1 MKIGKQD
8 SALVLGIFV
17 ILITVG
23 GVGWKIIGEPIFIV
37 LLALAIAILL
47 VILLEI
53 YRRLSEELRNIGQ
66 TQNSQ
71 ITQYFQQLEV
81 QQTQHFQQLEL
92 QQKRHFQQ
100 IESLFSIFS
109 TLKLNLPLP
118 YTGGWAASADL
129 LKKLVE
135 LILLNQPD
143 LVLEASSGVS
153 TLVIAYCLKQV
164 GKGKVVALEHDAKY
178 VAVSQE
184 MIQLHGLEDV
194 ATIVH
199 APLKEFSI
207 NDQPWLWYDTDCLKI
222 DQSIDLFVIDGP
234 PGSIQKCSRY
244 PALPLLYSQLS
255 HHAHVILDDG
265 YRDDEQEIAALWDNE
280 FAEISL
286 EFLDLEKG
294 AYLFHKKAL
303 RKQE

>member
-1 MKIGKQD
+1 MGQQD
-8 SALVLGIFV
+8 SVLVLGVFV
-17 ILITVG
+17 VLIIVG
-23 GVGWKIIGEPIFIV
+23 VVGWQIIGEPIFIV
-37 LLALAIAILL
+37 LLALALAIVL
-47 VILLEI
+47 VILLEM
-53 YRRLSEELRNIGQ
+53 YRRLSEEFRNIWQ

-71 ITQYFQQLEV
+71 LAQYSQQLEA
-81 QQTQHFQQLEL
+81 QQTQHYQQIES
-92 QQKRHFQQ
+92 QQKRHYQQ
-100 IESLFSIFS
+100 IESLFSLFS
-109 TLKLNLPLP
+109 TLKFNLPLP

-143 LVLEASSGVS
+143 LVVEASSGVS
-153 TLVIAYCLKQV
+153 TLIIAYCLKQV
-164 GKGKVVALEHDAKY
+164 GKGKVIALEHDAKY
-178 VAVSQE
+178 VVSSQK
-184 MIQLHGLEDV
+184 MIELHGLENI

-199 APLKEFSI
+199 APLKEFSL
-207 NDQPWLWYDTDCLKI
+207 NDKPWLWYDTDCLKI
-222 DQSIDLFVIDGP
+222 DQSIDLLVIDGP

-255 HHAHVILDDG
+255 HHADILLDDG

-294 AYLFHKKAL
+294 AYLFHKNAPTM
-303 RKQE
+303 QD